1 MECGKVTEGR
11 VIKVP
16 WILRKIHVVLE
27 NSRMIKLSDR
37 EDHEVMDEPLLPNS
51 LLGGKTSFLK

>member
-1 MECGKVTEGR
+1 MTEGR